1 MYGDAE
7 RTAVLTRTAVFVAL
21 IALGGWTSVPLP
33 IPVPFT
39 LQTLFVLLAATQLRR
54 HAVVPAAVYLLLG
67 AMNIPLFHNGL
78 AGIGVLLGPTGGYL
92 AGFLPGA
99 FVAGL
104 AYERESP
111 YVRFGGLVAASLLIL
126 ACGAAWLAWS
136 TGMPIGGA
144 VLLGVVP
151 FLPGD
156 LVKAGIAY
164 AIAKRLP

>member
-7 RTAVLTRTAVFVAL
+7 RTAVLTRTAIFVAL
-21 IALGGWTSVPLP
+21 IAIGGWTSVPLP
-33 IPVPFT
+33 IPIPFT

-54 HAVVPAAVYLLLG
+54 YAGVPVAVYLLLG

-92 AGFLPGA
+92 AGFLPA
-99 FVAGL
+99 VFVAGI
-104 AYERESP
+104 AYEHTSP
-111 YVRFGGLVAASLLIL
+111 LIRFGGLVAASLIIL
-126 ACGAAWLAWS
+126 GCGAAWLIWS
-136 TGMPIGGA
+136 TGMPPEVA
-144 VLLGVVP
+144 VLIGVLP

-156 LVKAGIAY
+156 LLKAGIAY